1 MLEGALCPATADGL
15 KCLAETTYGHRIRM
29 AGRRDDRGKGS
40 PRWRPLAAAVLA
52 CALTLAVAA
61 VVDQYQRRSLA
72 EAARAA
78 LIGDLSQ
85 IRATLEGVINGNLLA
100 IGGLSAVIAAEPR
113 IDQAHFARV
122 ARGLFDDRQV
132 LRNIAGAPG
141 LVLSLVYP
149 MAGNEAALGLD
160 YRSHPTQSEAALRAA
175 QTGQPVVAGPLP
187 LVQGGS
193 GLIVRKPVFLPA
205 EGPGEARPL
214 WGLVSAV
221 LDTEVLYRLA
231 GLPEDGRLG
240 DLHLAIRGRD
250 GTGPGGDVFYGDPAV
265 FGDGAVRMPVSLPG
279 GSWELGARRIDGGVQ
294 DTGLVASR
302 LAAALVA
309 LLLGL
314 MAFQLTRNRQ
324 ALQDSAARLRGQMDR
339 LNAAE
344 AIAHVGHWEYRV
356 ADGRI
361 RWSDETYR
369 IFGTAPQ
376 SRPPKLDWIDRHL
389 HPEDRARHAQN
400 FERMLAARP
409 GETIPEHRYRILG
422 DDGEERRIAVW
433 VEIEFDRSGRPAVL
447 FGTAQDVSEQHRAEE
462 RIRQLNQELE
472 QRVRERTRA
481 LEAANRQLET
491 FTYSVSH
498 DLKAPLRGIDG
509 YSRLLLEDHQDRL
522 DSEGR
527 AFLHNIRHGA
537 MQMAQLIDDLLAY
550 SRMERRDMQDNRV
563 VLHELVDRLLAERG
577 DDLRARGVEIETRLA
592 LQELTADREGLVLV
606 IRNLIDN
613 AIKFTRD
620 EPVPRIGIDARLEE
634 GVAVLTVSD
643 NGIGFDMRFRERIF
657 EIFQRLQRAEDYPGT
672 GVGLAI
678 VRKAVQRMGGEV
690 RAEGV
695 PGEGARFVVE
705 LPQ

>member
-1 MLEGALCPATADGL
+1 MADWRD
-15 KCLAETTYGHRIRM
+15 ET
-29 AGRRDDRGKGS
+29 GKGS
-40 PRWRPLAAAVLA
+40 PRWHPFAAAVLA
-52 CALTLAVAA
+52 FALTLAVTAT
-61 VVDQYQRRSLA
+61 VDLYQRRGLS

-78 LIGDLSQ
+78 LIGELSQ
-85 IRATLEGVINGNLLA
+85 IRARLEGVINGNLLA
-100 IGGLSAVIAAEPR
+100 ISGLGAVIAAEPR
-113 IDQAHFARV
+113 IDQTRFARV

-160 YRSHPTQSEAALRAA
+160 YRSHPIQAEAVLRAA

-205 EGPGEARPL
+205 EAPGEARPL
-214 WGLVSAV
+214 WGLISAV

-240 DLHLAIRGRD
+240 ELDLAIRGRD
-250 GTGPGGDVFYGDPAV
+250 GTGPTGEVFYGDPDV
-265 FGDGAVRMPVSLPG
+265 FGPGAVRMPVSLPG
-279 GSWELGARRIDGGVQ
+279 GSWELAARRVSGAVQ
-294 DTGLVASR
+294 DEGLLATR
-302 LAAALVA
+302 LAGGALA

-324 ALQDSAARLRGQMDR
+324 ALQDGAARLRGQMNR

-369 IFGTAPQ
+369 IFGVPPQ
-376 SRPPKLDWIDRHL
+376 SQPPDLAWIDRHL
-389 HPEDRARHAQN
+389 HPDDRSRHADN
-400 FERMLAARP
+400 LERMLAADP
-409 GETIPEHRYRILG
+409 GDSLSEQRYRILG
-422 DDGEERRIAVW
+422 EDGEQRRVAVW
-433 VEIEFDRSGRPAVL
+433 VEIEFDRSGRPAIL
-447 FGTAQDVSEQHRAEE
+447 FGTVQDISQQHRAEE
-462 RIRQLNQELE
+462 RIRQMNQELE

-509 YSRLLLEDHQDRL
+509 YSRLLLEDHLDRL
-522 DSEGR
+522 DDEGR
-527 AFLHNIRHGA
+527 SFLNNIRRGA
-537 MQMAQLIDDLLAY
+537 VQMAQLIDDLLAY
-550 SRMERRDMQDNRV
+550 SRMERRDIQDNRL
-563 VLHELVDRLLAERG
+563 VLRELVDRLVAER
-577 DDLRARGVEIETRLA
+577 DAELSARGVEVEIGFDGL
-592 LQELTADREGLVLV
+592 ELSADREGLTLVL
-606 IRNLIDN
+606 RNLIDN
-613 AIKFTRD
+613 ALKFTR
-620 EPVPRIGIDARLEE
+620 EQPAPRVRIDARIEE
-634 GVAVLTVSD
+634 GLAVLTVGD
-643 NGIGFDMRFRERIF
+643 NGIGFDMRFRDRIF

-678 VRKAVQRMGGEV
+678 VRKAVQRMGGQV
-690 RAEGV
+690 WAESR